1 MGTAAAGVGGVAD
14 DDAIWGRSDCV
25 LGQGRGEGRENDCE
39 DLGVHLEEQE

>member
-1 MGTAAAGVGGVAD
+1 
-14 DDAIWGRSDCV
+14 